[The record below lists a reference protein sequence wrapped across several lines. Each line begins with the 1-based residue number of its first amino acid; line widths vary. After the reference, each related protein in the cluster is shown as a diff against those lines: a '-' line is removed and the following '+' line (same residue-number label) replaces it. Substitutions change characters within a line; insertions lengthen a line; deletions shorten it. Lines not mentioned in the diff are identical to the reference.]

1 MDFDLEAFSSEVTPF
16 DNSEQDRMM
25 DMIARRKA
33 KLEAQAHAEEV
44 QRRLADGIAEKKAA
58 TGPNLESRIRALE
71 TTDEELYRYI
81 RVLEGIRYGIWCN
94 KCDTMKKIGGRRE
107 EVVEEPAPPKSQ
119 CTGCEN
125 LGEYRKK
132 IASVLDSNLEELDS
146 LTARTL
152 SLIPILRDMG
162 VEKNT
167 VTPDMLE

>member
-1 MDFDLEAFSSEVTPF
+1 MDFDLEAFGSEVTPF

-58 TGPNLESRIRALE
+58 VGPTLESRIRALE
-71 TTDEELYRYI
+71 TADEELYRYI

-107 EVVEEPAPPKSQ
+107 EAEEAPPTISQ
-119 CTGCEN
+119 CVGCEN
-125 LGEYRKK
+125 LGEYRKS
-132 IASVLDSNLEELDS
+132 IASVLDSNLEELES
-146 LTARTL
+146 LTSRTL
-152 SLIPILRDMG
+152 SLIPILRAMG
-162 VEKNT
+162 GEKNT